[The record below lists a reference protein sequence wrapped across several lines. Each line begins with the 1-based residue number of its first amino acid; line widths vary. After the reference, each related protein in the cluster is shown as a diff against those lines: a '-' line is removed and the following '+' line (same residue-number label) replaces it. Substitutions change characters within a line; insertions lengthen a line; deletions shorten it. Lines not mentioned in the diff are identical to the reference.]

1 MLVAR
6 KLQEKSAINVKLGVM
21 LLRTIYEW
29 SGRGDS
35 NPRPSPWQGDALPL
49 SPFRS
54 YNTNYTEN
62 QQLIPR
68 VSIKFPVTRVYRP
81 LNQR

>member
-1 MLVAR
+1 M
-6 KLQEKSAINVKLGVM
+6 SGIS
-21 LLRTIYEW
+21 LRTIYEW

-49 SPFRS
+49 SHFRS
-54 YNTNYTEN
+54 MNTNYTEN

-68 VSIKFPVTRVYRP
+68 FYSQSTVTRVYSLLKSEVRADVSKAC
-81 LNQR
+81 